1 MSEFHQVKPEESAL
15 RACALQLAHFEPCG
29 GNLLFRM
36 KPARGSRRASTRG
49 PRRDTHTAD
58 QTSKPRSE
66 APEPLNKHRA
76 TAMTGKSKN
85 KANWKPLTKSTLL
98 ALENMLGLSML
109 SALALKSK
117 EKEESQKHLNL
128 LKDQFLAKCAQLSV
142 PPRKP
147 GDIMHVSHQFR
158 AERKKSEHGRKTLEA
173 LEENMSLVVGTLE
186 EMEVQMDGLEEKC
199 RIMRR
204 KLEEEEDKAHEFLQ
218 LSEQTVLCLP
228 ALPSRPASEPTLQ
241 EHLMKTVPDPP
252 AVVRALRTAPVLGDV
267 RVFLELAHKQ
277 VDSVQAH
284 RRDTALD

>member
-1 MSEFHQVKPEESAL
+1 
-15 RACALQLAHFEPCG
+15 
-29 GNLLFRM
+29 M
-36 KPARGSRRASTRG
+36 KPARGSGRASTRG
-49 PRRDTHTAD
+49 PRRDTHTTD

-76 TAMTGKSKN
+76 PAMTGKSKN

-98 ALENMLGLSML
+98 ALENMLGLSTL
-109 SALALKSK
+109 SVLALKSK
-117 EKEESQKHLNL
+117 DKEESQKHLNL

-173 LEENMSLVVGTLE
+173 LEENMRSVVGTLE

-204 KLEEEEDKAHEFLQ
+204 KLEEEEDEAHEFLQ
-218 LSEQTVLCLP
+218 MSEQTVLCLP
-228 ALPSRPASEPTLQ
+228 ALPSRPAGEPTLQ
-241 EHLMKTVPDPP
+241 EHLMRTVPDPP
-252 AVVRALRTAPVLGDV
+252 AVVRALHTAPVLEDV
-267 RVFLELAHKQ
+267 RAFLELAHKQ
-277 VDSVQAH
+277 VDSVQA
-284 RRDTALD
+284 LD